1 MTLAVRKRA
10 SDSWGKLLVAYFRRR
25 VDRLPTRM
33 RTMPDSQQL
42 HVPVR
47 QEDDSLWATVDEFL
61 GVFGTGDDLRVR
73 RPTCR
78 HLARRRPRHVPA
90 VSPAA
95 VAPRRRKIAR
105 SGVSWRASFGPT
117 GAAWCVRETA
127 AVSAEGSGRRRFLE
141 PLLDLSR
148 RARGQHLQSPHGE
161 SGSEASPL
169 HSQSRPT
176 DPRERQSQG
185 WS

>member
-10 SDSWGKLLVAYFRRR
+10 SGSWGKLLVAYFRRR

-78 HLARRRPRHVPA
+78 RGGGLDTFRLLVLLASRRGD
-90 VSPAA
+90 
-95 VAPRRRKIAR
+95 AR
-105 SGVSWRASFGPT
+105 SLAQVSWRASFGPT

-169 HSQSRPT
+169 HSQPRPT